1 MTPIKAGISEVALLE
16 SETMVTT
23 TPKTAKAIPTIID
36 FLLIMPLF
44 LRPFF
49 PAEQSHR
56 ILPLLDTLI

>member
-23 TPKTAKAIPTIID
+23 TPKTAKTIPTIID

-49 PAEQSHR
+49 PVEQSR
-56 ILPLLDTLI
+56 QILPLLGTLI

>member
-1 MTPIKAGISEVALLE
+1 MKAGINEVALPE

-23 TPKTAKAIPTIID
+23 TPKTTKEIPTIID

-49 PAEQSHR
+49 PVEQSR
-56 ILPLLDTLI
+56 QILPLLGTLI